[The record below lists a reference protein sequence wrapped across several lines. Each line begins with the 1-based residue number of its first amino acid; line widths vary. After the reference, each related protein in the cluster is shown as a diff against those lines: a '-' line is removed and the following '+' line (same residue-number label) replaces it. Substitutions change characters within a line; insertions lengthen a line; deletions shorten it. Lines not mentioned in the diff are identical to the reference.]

1 MIHLENMTVEEF
13 PHYREIFIK
22 DYGQELSEN
31 YKYTL
36 EAGLIRAEKEID
48 EDLPEGTLTSENELK
63 TIVLAGEQN
72 NEVVGYLW
80 YVKHKNGDSVFIYD
94 FFIFKPFR
102 SQGYGSLALK
112 ELEKLSAQMDIKDIK
127 LRVAYFNQR
136 ALKLYKELGFEITG
150 INMMKKLTAT

>member
-1 MIHLENMTVEEF
+1 MIHLEKMKVEEY
-13 PHYREIFIK
+13 PRYRELFIN
-22 DYGQELSEN
+22 DYGKELSEN

-36 EAGLIRAEKEID
+36 EAGLIKAEKEID
-48 EDLPEGTLTSENELK
+48 EDLPQGALTAENELK
-63 TIVLAGEQN
+63 TIMLASEQDT
-72 NEVVGYLW
+72 EIVGYLW
-80 YVKHKNGDSVFIYD
+80 FVKNKNEASVFIYD

-112 ELEKLSAQMDIKDIK
+112 ELEKLSVQMGIKDIK

-150 INMMKKLTAT
+150 INMMKKLSS